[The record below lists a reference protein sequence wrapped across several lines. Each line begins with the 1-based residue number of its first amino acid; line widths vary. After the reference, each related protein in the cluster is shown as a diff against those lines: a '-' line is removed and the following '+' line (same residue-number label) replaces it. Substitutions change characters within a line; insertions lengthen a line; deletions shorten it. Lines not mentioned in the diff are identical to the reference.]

1 MQANELRRGMNVILE
16 GRPYRVMES
25 EIRTP
30 GKGRAFIQVK
40 FRSILDGTQKEL
52 KLSTSDQVEEADIES
67 KDMDYLYAD
76 GDGAIFM
83 DVENY
88 EQTTIPDDVLGD
100 SKPWLSENMRCV
112 VELLN
117 GIPIGV
123 TLPKVVEIKVRSAD
137 AVVRGQ
143 TAAKSQ
149 KSAVLENGVTIQV
162 PPFIESGEKLR
173 VDPTEKRYI
182 ERAK

>member
-1 MQANELRRGMNVILE
+1 MQANELRRGMNVMID
-16 GRPYRVMES
+16 GKPYRVLES

-52 KLSTSDQVEEADIES
+52 KLSTSDQVEEAAIES

-76 GDGAIFM
+76 AEGAIFM
-83 DVENY
+83 DIESY
-88 EQTTIPDDVLGD
+88 EQMTIPDDVLGD
-100 SKPWLSENMRCV
+100 AKPWLSENMRCS
-112 VELLN
+112 VELLD
-117 GIPIGV
+117 GVPIGV

-162 PPFIESGEKLR
+162 PPFIESGDKLR
-173 VDPTEKRYI
+173 VDPTEQRYI